1 MTTSSLR
8 RRYLVALGLST
19 GVLTSCRSTEPT
31 TVSTAPPDLATPT
44 QTAATDPTAP
54 LPLATVASWKPKVLP
69 PPPPGTAI
77 GPEPNHRMPSCPSGE
92 FCIPES
98 KGETPAPSPHQMC
111 ADKVPAP
118 EDESPGG
125 PEKWVTFNA
134 EQTKRERT
142 QTANACCYN
151 WVIPCPGGRP
161 LMVGGSART
170 APEATTDAWLDE
182 GFRDAFAALS
192 DEARALLAEHY
203 AAEASYE
210 HASIASFARVSL
222 SLLAAG
228 APAEL
233 LERAHRAALDEVA
246 HARTMYTMASA
257 CRGAAVG
264 PGGLDLT
271 GMAAA
276 PQSIAD
282 IAEEAFVEGCVGEVT
297 AALVLREEAAMA
309 LGDAIRTALERMAT
323 DEEAHAELAWRTVA
337 WALSVEPEAVRA
349 RLERA
354 APRVVK
360 DAELAATSHPGAREP
375 APIGIAGAAERSAI
389 KKRAIAEVTLPCLD
403 ALLAQCPVPAAAVYL
418 PSTSCS

>member
-1 MTTSSLR
+1 
-8 RRYLVALGLST
+8 
-19 GVLTSCRSTEPT
+19 
-31 TVSTAPPDLATPT
+31 
-44 QTAATDPTAP
+44 
-54 LPLATVASWKPKVLP
+54 
-69 PPPPGTAI
+69 
-77 GPEPNHRMPSCPSGE
+77 
-92 FCIPES
+92 
-98 KGETPAPSPHQMC
+98 MC

-118 EDESPGG
+118 DDASPGSRQ
-125 PEKWVTFNA
+125 KYVSFDA

-142 QTANACCYN
+142 QTANACCYT

-161 LMVGGSART
+161 LMVDGAART
-170 APEATTDAWLDE
+170 APEAANAAWLDD
-182 GFRDAFAALS
+182 GFREAFAALPE
-192 DEARALLAEHY
+192 EARALLAEHY

-228 APAEL
+228 APADL
-233 LERAHRAALDEVA
+233 LERAQRAGFDEVA

-257 CRGAAVG
+257 CRRAPVG
-264 PGGLDLT
+264 PGRLDLS
-271 GMAAA
+271 GVGSIA
-276 PQSIAD
+276 QSVAD
-282 IAEEAFVEGCVGEVT
+282 IAEEAFVEGCGGEVT

-309 LGDAIRTALERMAT
+309 IGDSICEVLERMAS

-354 APRVVK
+354 ASKVAK
-360 DAELAATSHPGAREP
+360 DAELAAASHDPADSRRLPGVTS
-375 APIGIAGAAERSAI
+375 AGERSAI

-403 ALLAQCPVPAAAVYL
+403 ALLAQCPVPAATLYL